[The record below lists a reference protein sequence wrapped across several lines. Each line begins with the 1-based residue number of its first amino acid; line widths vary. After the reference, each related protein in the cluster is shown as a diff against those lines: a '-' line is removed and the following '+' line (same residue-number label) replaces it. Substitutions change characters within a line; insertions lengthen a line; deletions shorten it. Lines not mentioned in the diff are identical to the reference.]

1 MTVRTPRPTRRPV
14 KLKVQLP
21 RAREGRRLTPGIVR
35 LDYERAKG
43 YVVRLQYRR
52 TPDGWRPKFHQY
64 FGDAKYGG
72 KARALHA
79 AEAWLEAVTRTGK
92 APRATD

>member
-1 MTVRTPRPTRRPV
+1 MPVRTPRRTRRPP

-43 YVVRLQYRR
+43 FVVRLQYRR
-52 TPDGWRPKFHQY
+52 TPEGWRPKFHQY

-72 KARALHA
+72 KARALAA
-79 AEAWLEAVTRTGK
+79 AELWLGVVTRTGK
-92 APRATD
+92 APRAAD

>member
-1 MTVRTPRPTRRPV
+1 MAVRAARRTRRPR
-14 KLKVQLP
+14 LKVQLP

-43 YVVRLQYRR
+43 YVVRLHYLR
-52 TPDGWRPKFHQY
+52 TAEGWRPKFHQY

-72 KARALHA
+72 KARALAA
-79 AEAWLEAVTRTGK
+79 AEDWLEIVTRTGK
-92 APRATD
+92 APRGTD

>member
-1 MTVRTPRPTRRPV
+1 MAVRAARRTRRPR
-14 KLKVQLP
+14 LKVQLP

-43 YVVRLQYRR
+43 YVVRLHYLR
-52 TPDGWRPKFHQY
+52 TSEGWRPKFHQY

-72 KARALHA
+72 KARALAA
-79 AEAWLEAVTRTGK
+79 AEDWLEIVTRTGK
-92 APRATD
+92 APRGTD

>member
-1 MTVRTPRPTRRPV
+1 MPVRTQRSRRTR
-14 KLKVQLP
+14 LKVQLP

-43 YVVRLQYRR
+43 YVVRLHYLR
-52 TPDGWRPKFHQY
+52 TVDGWRPKFHQY

-72 KARALHA
+72 KARALAA
-79 AEAWLEAVTRTGK
+79 AESWLDTVTRTGRV
-92 APRATD
+92 PRALD

>member
-1 MTVRTPRPTRRPV
+1 MPVRSQRRTRRPP
-14 KLKVQLP
+14 KLKVPLP

-52 TPDGWRPKFHQY
+52 TAEGWRPKFHQY
-64 FGDAKYGG
+64 FGDAKYGSKS
-72 KARALHA
+72 KALAA
-79 AEAWLEAVTRTGK
+79 AETWLEVVTRTGK
-92 APRATD
+92 APRVVD